1 MLDNYDAWNRF
12 YRSGKISDYLAYKHN
27 CTNTNTTVGDLSKDA
42 DKNRWN
48 CDKTAEN

>member
-12 YRSGKISDYLAYKHN
+12 YCSGKISDYLAYKQN
-27 CTNTNTTVGDLSKDA
+27 CADTNTTVGDLSKDA